1 MMVPS
6 TTSPLN
12 DKHDPM
18 STSTSSLNF
27 KSGKKYIP
35 NRSRADIAAKEK
47 EREERVR
54 RLKEQQEDDRRKKL
68 EELKQHALH
77 AQKFR
82 EQQEIERRRHIEQL
96 RMKDMDR
103 RLQVEERRKEI
114 EKSELERKEAIIQKN
129 KERETR
135 LENQRRSSRSNI
147 DFAFGSSAP
156 RMMEPRVDSAS
167 GYWGTRSVSGQTMF
181 ERSNVSMEREV
192 GASDLRSKRTA
203 SAHGLNMS
211 TDGEDGVLSPNITAH
226 RRRTDLVPTIVM
238 PRPDRQPGHVTP
250 GSRHRSPGISREN
263 STASAGRPGSAMSGA
278 AAGNRTMSGV
288 RMRSTPTRRPRP
300 MSIATTGMTSS
311 MYEERQK
318 PNLTVRDKSL
328 NTPKADRVRRARSIT
343 SDSVAGDNDETR
355 SNSSV
360 GARTPSRKTPSMVKE
375 KDAARK
381 AKAST
386 PKLSSAHSKSSL
398 NNVSN
403 GTKEATKSSSK
414 TPSPAM
420 SQDNIEISD
429 SKRRQSTPDIIKDN
443 NRKIVDNSEN
453 NVANNDDTDNKT
465 EDNENNEN
473 SEVKE
478 PKKIITSEE
487 EAKARIA
494 EKRREMKEQKEREAE
509 LERLRLE
516 EEARQ
521 EAERLRQE
529 EEEEKRLIALEQEA
543 RRAEEERIR
552 KAIEEKEA
560 EDRKKKE
567 EEERLRAE
575 KEEMEKKVKAEA
587 ERREAELQE
596 KLKKEEEERL
606 ARKKR
611 IEEIMARTRKGT
623 ATPKKEEKEEE
634 TPAPTESTS
643 QPQEQP
649 QEHQQPPSLDTNV
662 DPTKPDLLGDISDK
676 VEENNAKNLAHSN
689 GTSATEESQEIE
701 KGALD
706 SISSKS
712 DENENSSPLITLDN
726 GEAPVKKLN
735 GLVEGTSF
743 DQILDLGTV
752 PDSNKSSSDHP
763 PTMMAFEESIQ
774 QQTNNTADLLS

>member
-1 MMVPS
+1 M
-6 TTSPLN
+6 
-12 DKHDPM
+12 
-18 STSTSSLNF
+18 
-27 KSGKKYIP
+27 G
-35 NRSRADIAAKEK
+35 
-47 EREERVR
+47 
-54 RLKEQQEDDRRKKL
+54 
-68 EELKQHALH
+68 
-77 AQKFR
+77 
-82 EQQEIERRRHIEQL
+82 
-96 RMKDMDR
+96 
-103 RLQVEERRKEI
+103 
-114 EKSELERKEAIIQKN
+114 
-129 KERETR
+129 
-135 LENQRRSSRSNI
+135 
-147 DFAFGSSAP
+147 
-156 RMMEPRVDSAS
+156 
-167 GYWGTRSVSGQTMF
+167 TMF

-192 GASDLRSKRTA
+192 GASDLRSKRAA

-420 SQDNIEISD
+420 SQDNIEISG

-529 EEEEKRLIALEQEA
+529 EEA